1 MNHQSDSAP
10 GAAPGTAPGARS
22 PGAAMLDFTGVG
34 MTYPGGAEAVRGVD
48 LTVRRGEFVSVVGP
62 SGCGK
67 STLLGIASG
76 LASPTAGSAVVDA
89 QRAGFVFQDANL
101 LPWRS
106 VLKNVELFLEL
117 DGQLGRARRANAL
130 DALETVGL
138 TDYRDYLPHQL
149 SGGMRMRVSLA
160 RSLTLEPDLFLF
172 DEPFGAL
179 DELTRERLNDEVL
192 ALFADRLFAGLFVTH
207 SVREAIY
214 MSTRVVVMSGSP
226 GRIVDVVDVPFGLD
240 RGPGIRFRPEF
251 TALTER
257 INAALRT
264 GYAG

>member
-1 MNHQSDSAP
+1 
-10 GAAPGTAPGARS
+10 
-22 PGAAMLDFTGVG
+22 MLNFTGVG
-34 MTYPGGAEAVRGVD
+34 LTYPGGAEAIRDVD

-67 STLLGIASG
+67 STLLSVASR
-76 LASPTAGSAVVDA
+76 LATPTAGTALVEA

-106 VLKNVELFLEL
+106 VLKNAELFLEL
-117 DGQLGRARRANAL
+117 KGAPGSARRAAAL
-130 DALETVGL
+130 AALETVGL
-138 TDYRDYLPHQL
+138 AEHRDYLPHQL

-179 DELTRERLNDEVL
+179 DELTRERLNEEVL
-192 ALFADRLFAGLFVTH
+192 AIFRDLRFAGLFVTH

-214 MSTRVVVMSGSP
+214 LSTRIVVMSGSP

-240 RGPGIRFRPEF
+240 RDASVRFTTEF
-251 TALTER
+251 AALNER
-257 INAALRT
+257 ISAALRT

>member
-1 MNHQSDSAP
+1 MSHLSDSAL
-10 GAAPGTAPGARS
+10 GAAGGAPALGAT
-22 PGAAMLDFTGVG
+22 MLDFTGVG
-34 MTYPGGAEAVRGVD
+34 MTYPGGAEAVRDVD

-76 LASPTAGSAVVDA
+76 LASPTSGSAVVEA
-89 QRAGFVFQDANL
+89 QRRGFVFQDANL
-101 LPWRS
+101 LPWRN

-117 DGQLGRARRANAL
+117 DGTLGRSRRSNAL

-149 SGGMRMRVSLA
+149 SGGMKMRVSLA

-192 ALFADRLFAGLFVTH
+192 GLFADRRFAGLFVTH

-226 GRIVDVVDVPFGLD
+226 GRIVDEVDIPFGLD
-240 RGPGIRFRPEF
+240 RDATIRFSPEF
-251 TALTER
+251 AALNER
-257 INAALRT
+257 ISAALRS
-264 GYAG
+264 GYSE

>member
-1 MNHQSDSAP
+1 MSLSVNPPTDDVSDLP
-10 GAAPGTAPGARS
+10 LGAT
-22 PGAAMLDFTGVG
+22 MLDFTGVG
-34 MTYPGGAEAVRGVD
+34 MTYPGGAEAIRAVD

-67 STLLGIASG
+67 STLLGIASR
-76 LASPTAGSAVVDA
+76 LATPTAGTALVEA

-117 DGQLGRARRANAL
+117 EGTPSRARRENAL
-130 DALETVGL
+130 EALETVGL
-138 TDYRDYLPHQL
+138 GEYRDYLPHQL

-179 DELTRERLNDEVL
+179 DELTRERLNEEVL
-192 ALFADRLFAGLFVTH
+192 GIFRDRRFAGLFVTH

-214 MSTRVVVMSGSP
+214 LSTRIVVMSGSP

-240 RGPGIRFRPEF
+240 RDAGVRF
-251 TALTER
+251 TAQFAALNER
-257 INAALRT
+257 ISAALRT
-264 GYAG
+264 GYSG

>member
-1 MNHQSDSAP
+1 M
-10 GAAPGTAPGARS
+10 
-22 PGAAMLDFTGVG
+22 
-34 MTYPGGAEAVRGVD
+34 E
-48 LTVRRGEFVSVVGP
+48 
-62 SGCGK
+62 
-67 STLLGIASG
+67 
-76 LASPTAGSAVVDA
+76 A
-89 QRAGFVFQDANL
+89 QRRGFVFQDANL
-101 LPWRS
+101 LPWRN

-117 DGQLGRARRANAL
+117 DGHSGRARRSNAL

-192 ALFADRLFAGLFVTH
+192 GIFADRRFAGLFVTH

-226 GRIVDVVDVPFGLD
+226 GRIVDEVDVPFGLD
-240 RGPGIRFRPEF
+240 RDPAVRFSPEF
-251 TALTER
+251 AALNER
-257 INAALRT
+257 ISAALRT
-264 GYAG
+264 GYSG

>member
-1 MNHQSDSAP
+1 MDTLS
-10 GAAPGTAPGARS
+10 GAAPGAGRSAR
-22 PGAAMLDFTGVG
+22 PLGGPMLAFTGVG
-34 MTYPGGAEAVRGVD
+34 LTYAGGAEAIRDVD

-67 STLLGIASG
+67 STLLGIAAG
-76 LASPTAGSAVVDA
+76 LAAPTSGIARVEAK
-89 QRAGFVFQDANL
+89 RAGFVFQDANL

-106 VLKNVELFLEL
+106 VINNVALFLEL
-117 DGQLGRARRANAL
+117 EGTQAKARRARARE
-130 DALETVGL
+130 ALETVGL
-138 TDYRDYLPHQL
+138 GQVQDYLPHQL

-192 ALFADRLFAGLFVTH
+192 GIFRDRRFAGLFVTH

-226 GRIVDVVDVPFGLD
+226 GRIVDVVEVPFGLD
-240 RGPGIRFRPEF
+240 RDADVRFTPEF
-251 TALTER
+251 AALNER
-257 INAALRT
+257 ISAALRT
-264 GYAG
+264 GFSG

>member
-1 MNHQSDSAP
+1 VSMIVNPQIDSAP
-10 GAAPGTAPGARS
+10 GADPGSRPLG
-22 PGAAMLDFTGVG
+22 GVMLDFTGVG
-34 MTYPGGAEAVRGVD
+34 MTYPGGAEAIRDVD

-67 STLLGIASG
+67 STLLGIASR
-76 LASPTAGSAVVDA
+76 LATPTAGEAVVEA

-106 VLKNVELFLEL
+106 VVKNVELFLEL
-117 DGQLGRARRANAL
+117 EGTPTVARRAAAL
-130 DALETVGL
+130 EALETVGL
-138 TDYRDYLPHQL
+138 VGQRDLLPHQL

-179 DELTRERLNDEVL
+179 DELTRERLNEEVIGIFRDL
-192 ALFADRLFAGLFVTH
+192 RFAGLFVTH

-214 MSTRVVVMSGSP
+214 MSTRIVVMSGSP
-226 GRIVDVVDVPFGLD
+226 GRIIDVVDVPFGLERD
-240 RGPGIRFRPEF
+240 ASVRFTPQF
-251 TALTER
+251 AALNER
-257 INAALRT
+257 ISAALRT